1 MLLHSGFFISFL
13 GTEQTI
19 PVPVSVMLS
28 IIGIMALCLY
38 LMWDKM
44 KQQLIA
50 RMKPGQTPFKTAMEK
65 LMHMMIKERDWKI
78 NQQKKEISKLEK
90 SKVVH
95 ITHIDHVESYFGSP
109 AASTTQSDAVAE
121 TEQQQVSDNS
131 DEVLH
136 ENLVFKK
143 FVDGKPLN
151 IEALFCWISLSF
163 LPRLNANYEWFA
175 LYRVLRDMNLFESG
189 MNKISKFAEQM
200 NLWFPDAPYPCVAGE
215 VRRYNKGYLGD
226 EPFEKWDRKVFRA
239 RMEDKQ
245 SMDGFERLVELCGML
260 SEELA
265 RELKAGKLKG

>member
-1 MLLHSGFFISFL
+1 MNNFIPSFPYYMEFYMLAGWAI
-13 GTEQTI
+13 
-19 PVPVSVMLS
+19 
-28 IIGIMALCLY
+28 C
-38 LMWDKM
+38 WDCAWRTWK
-44 KQQLIA
+44 LI
-50 RMKPGQTPFKTAMEK
+50 TAGASR
-65 LMHMMIKERDWKI
+65 IKEDKTSIVIAMDRSMQHIIAERDKKI
-78 NQQKKEISKLEK
+78 LQLKNTIAKLEE
-90 SKVVH
+90 SKVVNV
-95 ITHIDHVESYFGSP
+95 THIDYVNSFFNTPVASP
-109 AASTTQSDAVAE
+109 AQSQVMIEGDHEEVVEATAE
-121 TEQQQVSDNS
+121 E
-131 DEVLH
+131 EH

-151 IEALFCWISLSF
+151 IEALFCWISQSF

-226 EPFEKWDRKVFRA
+226 EPFEKWDRKVFRV

-245 SMDGFERLVELCGML
+245 SMDGFERLAELCGLL

-265 RELKAGKLKG
+265 QELKTGKLKG

>member
-1 MLLHSGFFISFL
+1 M
-13 GTEQTI
+13 EQTV
-19 PVPVSVMLS
+19 PVPVTVMLC
-28 IIGIMALCLY
+28 IIGIMIVCLY

-50 RMKPGQTPFKTAMEK
+50 RMEPGKTPFKTAVEK
-65 LMHMMIKERDWKI
+65 LMHLMIKERDRMIK
-78 NQQKKEISKLEK
+78 QQKKEISELEK

-109 AASTTQSDAVAE
+109 AASTAQPDAVAE
-121 TEQQQVSDNS
+121 TEHQQVSESS
-131 DEVLH
+131 DEVIH
-136 ENLVFKK
+136 ENIVFKK
-143 FVDGKPLN
+143 FIDGKALN
-151 IEALFCWISLSF
+151 IEALFRWVSQSF

-175 LYRVLRDMNLFESG
+175 LYRVLRDINIFESG

-226 EPFEKWDRKVFRA
+226 EPFEKWDRKVFRT

-245 SMDGFERLVELCGML
+245 SMDGFERLVELCAFL

-265 RELKAGKLKG
+265 QELKTGKLKA